1 MTRYQDFETYYEK
14 LNDLLFRE
22 DTLQLN
28 EGGHL
33 EQYFSTVDKLWQ
45 VGREE
50 QDTQSKENAIVPDK
64 YKQFGESFNKLF
76 LENVFN
82 GSEINVWA
90 ISGLKDDEVRNT
102 AVLGW
107 WLDKNANHSL
117 GSVLLRQVISDH
129 LGSDQVV
136 IDSCKEKNYKL
147 RCESLPLRELENRID
162 IEIMADDFLMFWEVK
177 INATEGKKGK
187 QLKAYYELLQR
198 KSKMSNT
205 NQKPYLI
212 YLTKKHKDLSN
223 REEDVISLTWADIRY
238 SFLNVYDDLSAKYSN
253 HLPTQLLYQYCQF
266 LERFNK

>member
-1 MTRYQDFETYYEK
+1 MIRYQDFETYYEK

-33 EQYFSTVDKLWQ
+33 ERYFSTVDKLWL
-45 VGREE
+45 VEREE
-50 QDTQSKENAIVPDK
+50 QDTQPIGNVIVPDK
-64 YKQFGESFNKLF
+64 YEQFSESFNKLF
-76 LENVFN
+76 LENVSN

-117 GSVLLRQVISDH
+117 GSVLLQQVVSDH
-129 LGSDQVV
+129 LGANQFV
-136 IDSCKEKNYKL
+136 IAACEENNYEL

-162 IEIMADDFLMFWEVK
+162 IEIVADDFLMFWEVK
-177 INATEGKKGK
+177 INATEGKQGK

-198 KSKMSNT
+198 KSKLSIT

-212 YLTKKHKDLSN
+212 YLTKKYKDLSN